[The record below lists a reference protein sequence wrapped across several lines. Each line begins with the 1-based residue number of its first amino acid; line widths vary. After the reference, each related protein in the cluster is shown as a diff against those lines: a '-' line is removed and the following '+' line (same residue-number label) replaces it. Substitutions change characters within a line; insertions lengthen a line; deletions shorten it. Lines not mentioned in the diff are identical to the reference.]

1 MIKKDQIFELKL
13 EDYSRPRYMSAIKPY
28 YGTMDDMIEFM
39 IRLEDNPNTCTRYQE
54 TLDAAEYYDLDNDL
68 PHTVAGQTLS
78 IFVPVTEISRLE
90 TTCQDVRWEYT
101 AYSGSVYP
109 CYASKI
115 EMCQSLME
123 TKSGYELCLR
133 ANITG
138 LQVCYPGIGWICH
151 NGITKGFPGMVTFA
165 DNTYQMSLAASQAH
179 YEFNEY
185 HLAMEDAVNPNS
197 VNLACL
203 VADIL
208 AEG

>member
-13 EDYSRPRYMSAIKPY
+13 EDYSRPRYMSALRPY
-28 YGTMDDMIEFM
+28 YGTMNEIIEFM
-39 IRLEDNPNTCTRYQE
+39 IQLEDNPNTCTRYQE
-54 TLDAAEYYDLDNDL
+54 TLDAAEYYDLDNEL
-68 PHTVAGQTLS
+68 PHTIAGQTVT
-78 IFVPVTEISRLE
+78 IFEPAAEISRLE
-90 TTCQDVRWEYT
+90 TTRCDVRWDYT
-101 AYSGSVYP
+101 AHSGSVYP

-138 LQVCYPGIGWICH
+138 LQVCYPGVGWIGLT
-151 NGITKGFPGMVTFA
+151 GIAKGFPYMVTFA
-165 DNTYQMSLAASQAH
+165 DNTYQMALAAAQAH
-179 YEFNEY
+179 YEFSEY
-185 HLAMEDAVNPNS
+185 HLAMADALNPDS
-197 VNLACL
+197 VNLSCL

>member
-13 EDYSRPRYMSAIKPY
+13 EDYSRPRYMSALRPY
-28 YGTMDDMIEFM
+28 YGTMNEIIEFM
-39 IRLEDNPNTCTRYQE
+39 IRLEDDPNTCTRYQE
-54 TLDAAEYYDLDNDL
+54 TLDAAEYYDLDNEL
-68 PHTVAGQTLS
+68 PHTIAGQTVT
-78 IFVPVTEISRLE
+78 IFEPAAEISRLE
-90 TTCQDVRWEYT
+90 TTRCDVRWDYT

-138 LQVCYPGIGWICH
+138 LQVCYPGIGWIGLT
-151 NGITKGFPGMVTFA
+151 GIAKGFPYMVTFA
-165 DNTYQMSLAASQAH
+165 DNTYQMALAAAQAH
-179 YEFNEY
+179 YEFSEY
-185 HLAMEDAVNPNS
+185 HLAMADAQNPDS
-197 VNLACL
+197 VNLSCL